1 MNTKIKYGLIGLLL
15 LGIGFGV
22 GKFAAPAKVITK
34 TEFKEKIKVV
44 EVIKEQKNVVVTTK
58 KTTKK
63 DGTIIEESK
72 TEDKTV
78 TFQDTKKES
87 KTETSASTIT
97 TRDIG
102 LSVHAMVMQDLDNIE
117 RKREYGIFVKK
128 RVIGNISVG
137 GLVTDQKTVGLSVG
151 MDF

>member
-1 MNTKIKYGLIGLLL
+1 MNTKLKLGLIGLLL
-15 LGIGFGV
+15 LGLGFGI
-22 GKFAAPAKVITK
+22 GKFSNPSKVVTK
-34 TEFKEKIKVV
+34 TEFKEVIKVI
-44 EVIKEQKNVVVTTK
+44 EVIKEQKNVVIVTK

-78 TFQDTKKES
+78 TYQDKHSESKKEF
-87 KTETSASTIT
+87 KNSTIT

-102 LSVHAMVMQDLDNIE
+102 LSVHALAMQNIGDLEQD
-117 RKREYGIFVKK
+117 REYGIFVKK
-128 RVIGNISVG
+128 RVLGNISVG
-137 GLVTDQKTVGLSVG
+137 GLVTDQKTIGLSVG

>member
-1 MNTKIKYGLIGLLL
+1 MNTKLKYGLVGALLL
-15 LGIGFGV
+15 ILGFGV
-22 GKFAAPAKVITK
+22 GKFSNPAKVVTK
-34 TEFKEKIKVV
+34 TQIKEVVKTV
-44 EVIKEQKNVVVTTK
+44 EVVKEQKNLVVVTK

-72 TEDKTV
+72 TEDKSV
-78 TFQDTKKES
+78 SYQDKRTDSKKES
-87 KTETSASTIT
+87 KSSTIA

-102 LSVHAMVMQDLDNIE
+102 LSVHALAMQNLDDVE

-137 GLVTDQKTVGLSVG
+137 GLVTDQKTLGLSVG

>member
-1 MNTKIKYGLIGLLL
+1 MNIYLRNGLIILAVLGL
-15 LGIGFGV
+15 GYGV
-22 GKFAAPAKVITK
+22 GKFSNPAKVITK

-44 EVIKEQKNVVVTTK
+44 EVIKEQKNVVITTK

-78 TFQDTKKES
+78 TYQDKKSES
-87 KTETSASTIT
+87 KTESKSSTIT

-102 LSVHAMVMQDLDNIE
+102 LSVHAMAMQNIGDLE

-137 GLVTDQKTVGLSVG
+137 GLVTDQKTIGLSVG